1 MVIKL
6 RTNRQDPRVKKI
18 VKALEL
24 YDAAHPKAVIEAYR
38 QNSVSIRLRII
49 DSDFKGKTR
58 AHREEEVWAALE
70 KLPED
75 AAAEISLL
83 LLLTPEEAKTS
94 FASFEFDDP
103 IPSKL

>member
-6 RTNRQDPRVKKI
+6 RTKHPDSYLKQI
-18 VKALEL
+18 IKALGQ

-38 QNSVSIRLRII
+38 QNSVSVRLRII
-49 DSDFKGKTR
+49 DSDFKGKSR
-58 AHREEEVWAALE
+58 AQREEDVWAALE

-75 AAAEISLL
+75 VAAEISLL
-83 LLLTPEEAKTS
+83 LLLTPEDAKSS

-103 IPSKL
+103 VAAHL